1 MVPPSAVLPTGEN
14 FGFTTQKVPNKN
26 KQNKRRDKSLKEFW
40 LFFPERLKRV

>member
-26 KQNKRRDKSLKEFW
+26 ETSGKTNLQKNFGYFSRKD
-40 LFFPERLKRV
+40 